1 MARFD
6 VYPMPR
12 QGRGYLL
19 DVQADLLDRLDTRT
33 VVPLF
38 REDAAPPPMA
48 TLNPVFEING
58 QRHVMVTQS
67 IATLRRKDLG
77 KPVLSLD
84 EHHHLITSALDVLLS
99 GY

>member
-12 QGRGYLL
+12 HGRGYLL
-19 DVQADLLDRLDTRT
+19 DVQADLLDSLETRV

-38 REDAAPPPMA
+38 QEDKAPPPM
-48 TLNPVFEING
+48 TSLNPVFEIRG
-58 QRHVMVTQS
+58 VRHIMVTQF
-67 IATLRRKDLG
+67 IATLRTKELG
-77 KPVLSLD
+77 DAVLSLD
-84 EHHHLITSALDVLLS
+84 EHHYVIMNALDVLLS